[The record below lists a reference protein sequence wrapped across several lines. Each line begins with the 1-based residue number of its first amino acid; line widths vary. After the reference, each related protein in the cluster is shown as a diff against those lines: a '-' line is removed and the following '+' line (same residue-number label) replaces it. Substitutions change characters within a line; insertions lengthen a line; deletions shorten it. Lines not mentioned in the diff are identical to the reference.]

1 MHVLVECAHACICAV
16 VWRESLRCVSVEYVY
31 VCASIYD
38 MRIHVCAYCMSQR
51 ERKRERGRE
60 ERLRE
65 VERARERERSSSTES
80 ERMCGYT
87 VCTQSAH
94 VCTHISYVHAQIQQH
109 RERAHV
115 RIHGRVRGEQLTALF
130 DAAKVLYY
138 VCM

>member
-1 MHVLVECAHACICAV
+1 
-16 VWRESLRCVSVEYVY
+16 
-31 VCASIYD
+31 
-38 MRIHVCAYCMSQR
+38 MSQR

-115 RIHGRVRGEQLTALF
+115 RIHGRVQGEQLTALF